1 MFTAAAKQCN
11 LAKKTLSITDKPNEK
26 NMKYLTLAFFLSVSL
41 GVLPP
46 KSAAREAAYIGIQ
59 SETISKQKA
68 KILGFTNY
76 YGSYIT
82 RVVPGSPAQKAGLMP
97 FDYIFG
103 IDKYNAREDQGL
115 TQMLAKYRP
124 GDEAVVHFMRQGKVK
139 KANITFSSKSMG
151 ITVAVAEKKAFLGVS
166 PDEAEDERNEKA
178 GVVIKVVAN
187 STAAAMGLQNGDRI
201 MAINGYPMVDWTDIS
216 TAVGMLSA
224 GDAINVQ
231 YERAGKSNTAKTN
244 IKSYEESKTKTEY
257 TWTAKPEES
266 AFLGI
271 SSNGIS
277 QEKAAV
283 LGFDNAYGSY
293 VTEVI
298 PGAAAEKAGLQAFDY
313 VFGIDQHRTGKDTD
327 LTTLLRKYKAGD
339 KAVVHFIRQGKAA
352 TAELTFS
359 ARRDAKTTPQDRCN
373 KAFFGVS
380 ELYRA
385 EKAFDR
391 GVQVEIVANSTAE
404 VMGMQNGDIILK
416 INGFPIVDWS
426 DISAAV
432 SNMKVGADVT
442 VLYRRGSIEIEST
455 LPIKSLCDTKGKE
468 EGAWEIKFDWDDL
481 PGRRENAGAPE
492 AGFEPVNMK
501 SVVAGIQNVE
511 AAEMGELQSRMR
523 GATIATSNNL
533 TLEDLQLQPNPA
545 IGRFGLQFR
554 LPESG
559 ITAVRIFNS
568 AGRLIYEYELGVF
581 SGEFSDDVDISQNGA
596 GNYYLE
602 VRQGER
608 STLKK
613 IILQN

>member
-1 MFTAAAKQCN
+1 MR
-11 LAKKTLSITDKPNEK
+11 
-26 NMKYLTLAFFLSVSL
+26 YLTLVFILSASL
-41 GVLPP
+41 GILPQKP
-46 KSAAREAAYIGIQ
+46 FAREAAYIGIQ
-59 SETISKQKA
+59 SETISKKKA

-82 RVVPGSPAQKAGLMP
+82 RVIPGSPAQKAGLMP
-97 FDYIFG
+97 FDYIFA
-103 IDKYNAREDQGL
+103 IDKHNAREEMGL
-115 TQMLAKYRP
+115 AQMLSKYRT
-124 GDEAVVHFMRQGKVK
+124 GDEVTIHFMRQGKAK
-139 KANITFSSKSMG
+139 KTKVIFGSKSLA
-151 ITVAVAEKKAFLGVS
+151 IAVAASEKKAFLGVS
-166 PDEAEDERNEKA
+166 PGDNEDERNEKA

-187 STAAAMGLQNGDRI
+187 STATAMGLQNGDRI

-216 TAVGMLSA
+216 TAVGMLAA
-224 GDAINVQ
+224 GEMVSVQ
-231 YERAGKSNTAKTN
+231 YERAGKSNTAKAPM
-244 IKSYEESKTKTEY
+244 KSHEESKTKTEY

-271 SSNGIS
+271 SSNS
-277 QEKAAV
+277 VSKEKAAA
-283 LGFDNAYGSY
+283 LGFDNTYGSY
-293 VTEVI
+293 VTEII
-298 PGAAAEKAGLQAFDY
+298 PGTAAEKAGLQPFDY
-313 VFGIDQHRTGKDTD
+313 VYGIGQHRTSQDAD
-327 LTTLLRKYKAGD
+327 LTTLLKKYKAGD
-339 KAVVHFIRQGKAA
+339 KATVHYIRQGKAA

-359 ARRDAKTTPQDRCN
+359 ARRDAKTTPQDRCE

-385 EKAFDR
+385 EKSAQR
-391 GVQVEIVANSTAE
+391 GVQVEIVTNSTAE
-404 VMGMQNGDIILK
+404 AMGMQNGDIIMQ
-416 INGFPIVDWS
+416 INGYPIVDWS

-432 SNMKVGADVT
+432 SNMKVGAEVR
-442 VLYRRGSIEIEST
+442 VLYRRGNTEIEST
-455 LPIKSLCDTKGKE
+455 LPIKSLCDTKGNE
-468 EGAWEIKFDWDDL
+468 ESVWDIKFDWDDL
-481 PGRRENAGAPE
+481 PGNRRENAGVPE

-511 AAEMGELQSRMR
+511 AAEMGELQARMR
-523 GATIATSNNL
+523 GTTLSTANDL

-559 ITAVRIFNS
+559 ITAVRIFNA

-602 VRQGER
+602 VRQDDR
-608 STLKK
+608 STVKK

>member
-1 MFTAAAKQCN
+1 MR
-11 LAKKTLSITDKPNEK
+11 
-26 NMKYLTLAFFLSVSL
+26 YLTLVFILSASL
-41 GVLPP
+41 GILPQKP
-46 KSAAREAAYIGIQ
+46 FAREAAYIGIQ
-59 SETISKQKA
+59 SETISKKKA

-82 RVVPGSPAQKAGLMP
+82 RVIPGSPAQKAGLMP
-97 FDYIFG
+97 FDYIFA
-103 IDKYNAREDQGL
+103 IDKHNAREEMGL
-115 TQMLAKYRP
+115 AQMLSKYRT
-124 GDEAVVHFMRQGKVK
+124 GDEVTIHFMRQGKAK
-139 KANITFSSKSMG
+139 KTKVIFGSKSLA
-151 ITVAVAEKKAFLGVS
+151 IAVAASEKKAFLGVS
-166 PDEAEDERNEKA
+166 PGDNEDERNEKA

-187 STAAAMGLQNGDRI
+187 STATAMGLQNGDRI

-216 TAVGMLSA
+216 TAVGMLAA
-224 GDAINVQ
+224 GEMVSVQ
-231 YERAGKSNTAKTN
+231 YERAGKSNTAKAPM
-244 IKSYEESKTKTEY
+244 KSHEESKTKTEY

-271 SSNGIS
+271 SSNS
-277 QEKAAV
+277 VSKEKAAA
-283 LGFDNAYGSY
+283 LGFDNTYGSY
-293 VTEVI
+293 VTEII
-298 PGAAAEKAGLQAFDY
+298 PGTAAEKAGLQPFDY
-313 VFGIDQHRTGKDTD
+313 VYGIGQHRTSQDAD
-327 LTTLLRKYKAGD
+327 LTTLLKKYKAGD
-339 KAVVHFIRQGKAA
+339 KATVHYIRQGKAA

-359 ARRDAKTTPQDRCN
+359 ARRDAKTTPQDRCE

-385 EKAFDR
+385 EKSAQR
-391 GVQVEIVANSTAE
+391 GVQVEIVTNSTAE
-404 VMGMQNGDIILK
+404 AMGMQNGDIIMQ
-416 INGFPIVDWS
+416 INGYPIVDWS

-432 SNMKVGADVT
+432 SNMKVGAEVR
-442 VLYRRGSIEIEST
+442 VLYRRGNTEIEST

-468 EGAWEIKFDWDDL
+468 ESAWDIKFDWDDL
-481 PGRRENAGAPE
+481 PGNRRENAGVPE

-511 AAEMGELQSRMR
+511 AAEMGELQARMR
-523 GATIATSNNL
+523 GTTLSTANDL

-559 ITAVRIFNS
+559 ITAVRIFNA

-602 VRQGER
+602 VRQDDR
-608 STLKK
+608 STVKK

>member
-1 MFTAAAKQCN
+1 MR
-11 LAKKTLSITDKPNEK
+11 
-26 NMKYLTLAFFLSVSL
+26 YLTLVFILSASL
-41 GVLPP
+41 GVLPQ
-46 KSAAREAAYIGIQ
+46 KLFAREAAYIGIH

-68 KILGFTNY
+68 KILGFTNC

-82 RVVPGSPAQKAGLMP
+82 RVIPGSPAQKAGLMP
-97 FDYIFG
+97 FDYIFA
-103 IDKYNAREDQGL
+103 IDKDNTREEMRL
-115 TQMLAKYRP
+115 TQILAKYRP
-124 GDEAVVHFMRQGKVK
+124 NDEAVVHFMRHGKVK
-139 KANITFSSKSMG
+139 KETVVFSSKSFG
-151 ITVAVAEKKAFLGVS
+151 VTVISSEKKAFLGVS
-166 PDEAEDERNEKA
+166 PDDNEDERNEKA

-187 STAAAMGLQNGDRI
+187 STATDMGLQNGDRI
-201 MAINGYPMVDWTDIS
+201 MDINGYPMVDWTDIS

-224 GDAINVQ
+224 GDAVTIQ
-231 YERAGKSNTAKTN
+231 YERSGKRNTAKTN

-257 TWTAKPEES
+257 TWIAKPEES

-271 SSNGIS
+271 SSNSIS
-277 QEKAAV
+277 KEKAAT
-283 LGFDNAYGSY
+283 LGFDNTYGSY
-293 VTEVI
+293 VTEII
-298 PGAAAEKAGLQAFDY
+298 PGAAAQKAGLQPFDY
-313 VFGIDQHRTGKDTD
+313 VYGIDQHRTGPDAD
-327 LTTLLRKYKAGD
+327 LTTLLKKYKAGD
-339 KAVVHFIRQGKAA
+339 KATVHYVRQGKPA

-359 ARRDAKTTPQDRCN
+359 SRKDAKAIAQDRCD

-385 EKAFDR
+385 EKSTQR

-404 VMGMQNGDIILK
+404 AMGMQNGDIIMQ
-416 INGFPIVDWS
+416 INGYPIVDWN

-432 SNMKVGADVT
+432 SNMKVGAEVR
-442 VLYRRGSIEIEST
+442 VLYRRGNTEIEST

-468 EGAWEIKFDWDDL
+468 ESVWDIKFDWDDL
-481 PGRRENAGAPE
+481 PGIRRENAGAPE

-523 GATIATSNNL
+523 GITLSTANDL

-581 SGEFSDDVDISQNGA
+581 SGAFSDDVDISQNGA

-602 VRQGER
+602 VRQDDR
-608 STLKK
+608 STVKK